1 MTRPIADP
9 IPKAVW
15 RARPFAPAVGARL
28 GPLDAVED
36 GGAREYVFGVGLN
49 RFRMFVVRKGQR
61 VFGYLNICPHYSLPL
76 NHRADE
82 FLTRDGDRIMCRQH
96 LALFAIEDGR
106 GLEGACEGRGLDTIP
121 VSVRAGEMIIG

>member
-1 MTRPIADP
+1 MSRPLTDP
-9 IPKAVW
+9 FAKAVW
-15 RARPFAPAVGARL
+15 RTRPFAPAVGARL
-28 GPLDAVED
+28 DPLDAVED
-36 GGAREYVFGVGLN
+36 GSAKEYVFGVGLN

-61 VFGYLNICPHYSLPL
+61 VFGYLNLCPHYSLPL

-106 GLEGACEGRGLDTIP
+106 GLEGACEGRGLDVIP